1 MSKNKFKY
9 ALDDGTIV
17 ELTFSEIKKIIN
29 SKNSDIDF
37 KECEKAFEFLLNE
50 ENKDIIKE
58 KQELI
63 IRLINDIYI
72 ISDKRKKEEEKI
84 EKIRKLSIYDITN
97 SQACLIGKSEEW
109 WKLTTKL
116 IEITN
121 YIMPINVDYFSYFLE
136 EQNLDESTVTPTFFV
151 NLIKKYKDKSKE
163 EILHDIKKIR
173 KNSKKK

>member
-63 IRLINDIYI
+63 KRLINDIYI

>member
-29 SKNSDIDF
+29 SKDIDF

-63 IRLINDIYI
+63 KRLINDIYI

>member
-9 ALDDGTIV
+9 TLDDGTLV
-17 ELTFSEIKKIIN
+17 ELPFSEIKKIIN

-63 IRLINDIYI
+63 KRLINDIYI

>member
-63 IRLINDIYI
+63 KRLINDIYI

-121 YIMPINVDYFSYFLE
+121 YIMPFNVDYFSYFLE

>member
-63 IRLINDIYI
+63 KRLINDIYI
-72 ISDKRKKEEEKI
+72 ISDKRKKEEEKL
-84 EKIRKLSIYDITN
+84 EKIKKLSIYDITN

>member
-9 ALDDGTIV
+9 ALYDGTIV

-37 KECEKAFEFLLNE
+37 EECEKAFEFLLNE

-63 IRLINDIYI
+63 KRLINDIYI

-136 EQNLDESTVTPTFFV
+136 EQNLDESTVTPAFFV